1 MPIASGIY
9 YSLHQ
14 GTDLETPPIVLMH
27 GAGGDH
33 LYWPP
38 EVRRFPRHRVF
49 ALDLPGHGKS
59 EGRGQQSVLAYA
71 SCVIEWLQSL
81 NLPRAVFFGHS
92 MGAAIAMHLAIDHPE
107 YVLGLGLLGAGARL
121 PVPAEI
127 LADAVSATTFH
138 KAVEGIH
145 ALAFSPQA
153 GSRLVEL
160 AASRMAEIRPS
171 VLHGDFLACEAFNV
185 TEQLGRI
192 LQPTLI
198 LCGVEDQITPPRYSQ
213 FLAGLIPNARLE
225 IVIQAGHMVMLE
237 QPQVVA
243 GLLTQFLESIP
254 NIAG

>member
-1 MPIASGIY
+1 MP
-9 YSLHQ
+9 
-14 GTDLETPPIVLMH
+14 
-27 GAGGDH
+27 
-33 LYWPP
+33 
-38 EVRRFPRHRVF
+38 
-49 ALDLPGHGKS
+49 
-59 EGRGQQSVLAYA
+59 
-71 SCVIEWLQSL
+71 
-81 NLPRAVFFGHS
+81 
-92 MGAAIAMHLAIDHPE
+92 
-107 YVLGLGLLGAGARL
+107 
-121 PVPAEI
+121 
-127 LADAVSATTFH
+127 
-138 KAVEGIH
+138 
-145 ALAFSPQA
+145 LAFSPQA

-254 NIAG
+254 ISPAESETQQLGLSHQSCDPISKFAGPGETLKCNRARWALTTRCSYKDRTGTSG